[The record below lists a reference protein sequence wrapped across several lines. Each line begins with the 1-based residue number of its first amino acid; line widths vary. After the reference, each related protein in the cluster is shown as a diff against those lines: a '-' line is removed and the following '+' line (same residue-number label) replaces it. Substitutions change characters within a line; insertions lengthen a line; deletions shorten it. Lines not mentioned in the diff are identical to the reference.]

1 MSEIDS
7 VVEQLVSL
15 LSSIVDERRAVDA
28 TTALIADLALESIQ
42 VIEYLCDVEDHFDLV
57 IDEDSLADVR
67 TVGDL
72 AAVIVSLRNG

>member
-15 LSSIVDERRAVDA
+15 LSSIVDERRTVDA

>member
-7 VVEQLVSL
+7 VVKQLVSL
-15 LSSIVDERRAVDA
+15 LSSIVDGRRTVDA

>member
-72 AAVIVSLRNG
+72 AAVIVSLKNG

>member
-15 LSSIVDERRAVDA
+15 LSSIVDERRAVNA

>member
-7 VVEQLVSL
+7 VVKQLVSL
-15 LSSIVDERRAVDA
+15 LSSIVDERRTVDA